1 MGKLKEIVKK
11 FASASTVIGL
21 TRIVRAETTFMKIT
35 WVLMTLISL
44 AFGLYLTFETNKG
57 YLQYDVFTQTKRIQ
71 ANSSL
76 MPSISFCFRDSETKN
91 VTALFSRAEFSTENG
106 PTHKLIGDRFE
117 SFGDCIRF
125 NHFTNKSDNR
135 IFTANMLSD
144 RLYFRVHLKFRIVD
158 VFVSD
163 NYDNVLDYSKY
174 ASNSFNVKGSYF
186 YNFEKILEF
195 KLEEPYN
202 RCQNISDVTYRQTN
216 CLVQCKNI
224 KFTEKYNCT
233 LRNFYS
239 IPGSNFCT
247 EGIAASLEFD
257 ADCERK
263 CPKECSLTKFDALV
277 NNPYV
282 SVNFSDF
289 LEFRFHYL
297 DLSYIEISE
306 TPKMS
311 GYSLLNEIGGALGLF
326 VGVTF
331 LSFLESIEF
340 FVEIFLAFYK

>member
-1 MGKLKEIVKK
+1 
-11 FASASTVIGL
+11 
-21 TRIVRAETTFMKIT
+21 
-35 WVLMTLISL
+35 MTLISL

-91 VTALFSRAEFSTENG
+91 VTALFKRAESGIPNSS
-106 PTHKLIGDRFE
+106 PIKLIGDRFE

-135 IFTANMLSD
+135 IFTASSLSD
-144 RLYFRVHLKFRIVD
+144 RLYFQIDLRIKFRVVD
-158 VFVSD
+158 VFISD

-174 ASNSFNVKGSYF
+174 IANSFDVKASY
-186 YNFEKILEF
+186 YINLKKEVEV

-277 NNPYV
+277 NNPDV

-289 LEFRFHYL
+289 LEFKFYYL
-297 DLSYIEISE
+297 DLSYIETSE